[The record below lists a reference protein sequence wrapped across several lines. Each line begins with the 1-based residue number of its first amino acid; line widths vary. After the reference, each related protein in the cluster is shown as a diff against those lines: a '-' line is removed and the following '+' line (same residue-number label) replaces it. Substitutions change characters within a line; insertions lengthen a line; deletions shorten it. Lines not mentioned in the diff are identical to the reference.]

1 MKEKYNKILNSY
13 FSDLMQFVVIL
24 TVLFVV
30 CAVLVFIINGMN
42 IWNIFVVAVYLLI
55 MALFIKP
62 FIIYFKSDKDLEKE
76 RYETESI
83 EIKSISRD
91 TAGNLY
97 LKDGLSG
104 NVKYVLNT
112 DKGEFLLSEQRI
124 KGSKQLSSKTILIN
138 DTTFDIVYLKQSRII
153 VDMKPTTV
161 FEDDETTEKYNS
173 IFYALYSQFEN
184 DENTEG
190 NQVK

>member
-76 RYETESI
+76 RYEAESI

>member
-13 FSDLMQFVVIL
+13 FSDLMQLVVIL

-104 NVKYVLNT
+104 NVKYVLDT
-112 DKGEFLLSEQRI
+112 DKGKFLLSEQRI
-124 KGSKQLSSKTILIN
+124 KGSKQLNSKTILIN
-138 DTTFDIVYLKQSRII
+138 ETTFDIVYLKRSRII

-161 FEDDETTEKYNS
+161 FEDDETTAKYNS
-173 IFYALYSQFEN
+173 IFYSLYSQFEN
-184 DENTEG
+184 NEDTEND
-190 NQVK
+190 QVK